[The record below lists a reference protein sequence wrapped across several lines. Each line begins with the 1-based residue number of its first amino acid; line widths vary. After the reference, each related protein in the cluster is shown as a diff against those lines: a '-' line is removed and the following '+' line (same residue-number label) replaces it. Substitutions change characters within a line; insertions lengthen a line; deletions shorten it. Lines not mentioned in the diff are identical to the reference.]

1 MTDPKKK
8 PEASVTG
15 TTPDVS
21 VPAKPAEDPQVL
33 SEDELASITG
43 GSMSVGSVAIDDYA
57 STNFLEG

>member
-8 PEASVTG
+8 PEASVAG

-21 VPAKPAEDPQVL
+21 APAKPQDPQVL
-33 SEDELASITG
+33 SEAELSSITG

-57 STNFLEG
+57 STNFLEA